1 MTDRSDGGPAIHI
14 AWECLSNFIRDDA
27 FAARLVLRN
36 DGAMPIAPGWT
47 LCFNTCRKIL
57 AETVSAG
64 YAIAHVNGDL
74 FALSMPG
81 GGTWQPGQT
90 HTLDYE
96 ALHWAISITDA
107 PLGFYLLP
115 AQGGAAVDL
124 GDPAIA
130 PFVRPEQRQRHR
142 SDAVPTADAAWRF
155 AQNAALSYLDEAEV
169 GRITPRPR
177 SARFTGGQYRL
188 GRDASIVHGPG
199 LDNEVRFLRALL
211 ADLPPGEGAVTL
223 AIGPVT
229 EPGHEAYSL
238 DIDAQRVVLK
248 GASAHGVFNGLQS
261 LAQLVS
267 PDGALPLGSV
277 QDAPRYAYRGMML
290 DVARHFSSVDTVL
303 RLLDCMA
310 AYKLNR
316 FHFHLTDDEGWRLAI
331 AALPELTD
339 IGAQRGVAHPGRPC
353 LPPSFGSGAAP
364 GASSGSGFYT
374 AEEFVTILRYAKAR
388 HIDVI
393 PEFNLPGHA
402 RAAVEAMRVRHAR
415 LAAAG
420 DFAGAEEYLL
430 SDPADASI
438 YESVQ
443 LWHDNVMCIAL
454 PSVERFIDTVVTE
467 VAALYRAAEV
477 PLQVLHTGGDEVPG
491 GAWVGSSVCQA
502 SMRAHG
508 WTDVRELRDDFQ
520 ARCRA
525 ILARHG
531 IAFAGW
537 EETALAP
544 RADGVLAPD
553 RRQAGRDVHVYVWN
567 NGGLGPTRDCATE
580 LAAAGFDVVLANAT
594 SLYFDFAH
602 AKHPL
607 EPGYYWAGFVGTRD
621 AFALAP
627 SVGVTGLQG
636 QLWGENVCSRARL
649 EYLAMPRLLGLAE
662 RAWSPQATDP
672 DWNEFAN
679 RLGRREL
686 PRLDRHGW
694 HYRLPPPG
702 ALVED
707 GVLQATTAFPGL
719 GLHYTVDG
727 RDPDA
732 GSPRYVHPVPLH
744 GVRVVKLA
752 SIDTRGRVSRIV
764 TLNLESP

>member
-27 FAARLVLRN
+27 FSARLVLRN
-36 DGAMPIAPGWT
+36 DGASPIAPGWT

-64 YAIAHVNGDL
+64 FAIAHVNGDL

-81 GGTWQPGQT
+81 GDAWLPGQT

-115 AQGGAAVDL
+115 GQGGAAVDL
-124 GDPAIA
+124 GDPVIA
-130 PFVRPEQRQRHR
+130 PFVRPEQRHR
-142 SDAVPTADAAWRF
+142 KRGDTVPTADAAWRF
-155 AQNAALSYLDEAEV
+155 AQNAALSYLPEDEV

-177 SARFTGGQYRL
+177 VARFIGGQYRL
-188 GRDASIVHGPG
+188 GRDASVVHGPG

-211 ADLPPGEGAVTL
+211 ADLPSGEGAVTL
-223 AIGPVT
+223 AIGPVA
-229 EPGHEAYSL
+229 EAGDEAYSL
-238 DIDAQRVVLK
+238 DIDDQGVVLR

-261 LAQLVS
+261 LAQLAS
-267 PDGALPLGSV
+267 PDGVLPLGTV

-331 AALPELTD
+331 AALPELTAV
-339 IGAQRGVAHPGRPC
+339 GAQRGIGAC
-353 LPPSFGSGAAP
+353 LPPSFGSGAAVD
-364 GASSGSGFYT
+364 ASSGSGFYT
-374 AEEFVTILRYAKAR
+374 AGEFVTILRHAKAR

-402 RAAVEAMRVRHAR
+402 RAAVKAMRVRHAR
-415 LAAAG
+415 MAAAG
-420 DFAGAEEYLL
+420 DLAGAEEYLL
-430 SDPADASI
+430 SDPADTST

-454 PSVERFIDTVVTE
+454 PSVDRFIDTVVTE
-467 VAALYRAAEV
+467 VAALYRAADA

-491 GAWVGSSVCQA
+491 GAWVGSPACQA
-502 SMRAHG
+502 SMRAHD
-508 WTDVRELRDDFQ
+508 WTDVRALRDDFQ

-537 EETALAP
+537 EETALTP
-544 RADGVLAPD
+544 GADGVLAPD
-553 RRQAGRDVHVYVWN
+553 RRQAGRDFHVYVWN
-567 NGGLGPTRDCATE
+567 NGGLPHERDCATE

-621 AFALAP
+621 AFDLAP
-627 SVGVTGLQG
+627 SAGVTGLQG
-636 QLWGENVCSRARL
+636 QLWGENVRSRARL

-662 RAWSPQATDP
+662 RAWSPQDTNP

-686 PRLDRHGW
+686 PRLDRQGW

-702 ALVED
+702 SRVEN
-707 GVLQATTAFPGL
+707 GMLQANTAFPGL

-727 RDPDA
+727 ADPDTT
-732 GSPRYVHPVPLH
+732 SPRYADPVPVH
-744 GVRVVKLA
+744 GVRIVKLA
-752 SIDTRGRVSRIV
+752 SIDTHDRVSRIV
-764 TLNLESP
+764 TLHLESP